1 MSDSI
6 VSGDF
11 IDSVIGI
18 KDHDSFDYHTEVVYR
33 SSSDVNERIE
43 TIGLSVSK
51 IRKKNDM
58 VSSTI
63 ESMGLFN
70 RILQWKYIK
79 TIKGISIKVDGCMEE
94 LDTVLS
100 KIVGSAMTDAQAVS
114 IYLTLCDIYRILDE
128 LKVNMDSL
136 SNILIDFEKKAGSM
150 DIGSLNQGIECK
162 VDDIHTMY
170 SPLET
175 AVA

>member
-1 MSDSI
+1 
-6 VSGDF
+6 
-11 IDSVIGI
+11 
-18 KDHDSFDYHTEVVYR
+18 
-33 SSSDVNERIE
+33 
-43 TIGLSVSK
+43 
-51 IRKKNDM
+51 
-58 VSSTI
+58 
-63 ESMGLFN
+63 
-70 RILQWKYIK
+70 
-79 TIKGISIKVDGCMEE
+79 MEE

-114 IYLTLCDIYRILDE
+114 IYLTLCDINRILDE

-136 SNILIDFEKKAGSM
+136 GNILIDFEKKAGSM

-175 AVA
+175 VVA